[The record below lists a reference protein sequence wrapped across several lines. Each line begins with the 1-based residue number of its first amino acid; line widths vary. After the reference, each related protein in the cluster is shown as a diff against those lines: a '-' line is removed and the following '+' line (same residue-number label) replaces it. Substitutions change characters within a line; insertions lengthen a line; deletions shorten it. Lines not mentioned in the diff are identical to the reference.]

1 VFAASGGRTRTL
13 CIRCFR
19 SHTHTHA
26 QLREIDSLAAI
37 TIHGRS
43 AGDRYT
49 KAADWNLV
57 GDVVAS
63 SAGTVPIVGN
73 GDILT
78 HFEAT
83 QRLNETGVAGVM
95 VARGA
100 LMKPWLFQ
108 EFRDKATWELSSED
122 RVEVYRRLVC
132 YMKEHFGDDAKG
144 RKKAF
149 YFLVSSTL

>member
-1 VFAASGGRTRTL
+1 
-13 CIRCFR
+13 
-19 SHTHTHA
+19 
-26 QLREIDSLAAI
+26 
-37 TIHGRS
+37 
-43 AGDRYT
+43 
-49 KAADWNLV
+49 
-57 GDVVAS
+57 
-63 SAGTVPIVGN
+63 
-73 GDILT
+73 
-78 HFEAT
+78 
-83 QRLNETGVAGVM
+83 M